1 MEKMHVKNPIMW
13 LTYTVAFVIS
23 VSLAFNIDTTT
34 PHISTME
41 QTDFSRSKLFQF
53 MSGKNKG
60 IHVTAPQQL
69 NAPEDMCKS
78 DLNQTHQC
86 LIIPEM
92 SLTDTTIPVKHL
104 RLSIPEDSTDSQF
117 TVCSSR
123 VVHEY
128 DENSYV
134 NSVCYKL
141 TENARK
147 TVDLVFL
154 FDGSASMSED
164 EFMKNKDFIVDIM
177 TTFQNTSIKVTALLQ
192 HETFQNIYLLNY
204 IFRTGYKYCIMLSV
218 FSSLQQFSSPQ
229 ITRRFLTSMTI
240 NMVLALEKLR
250 KEPQM
255 KSLTNTHKALS
266 FTLEHI
272 LEKPDAGASPDAT
285 KVLVLI
291 TDGDP
296 SDTDRNG
303 IIKRYKEKKIIRFVI
318 GVRAAK
324 LDKFT
329 AIASEP
335 TDKYA
340 FQIEDYNGLKGIL
353 ENFQNRIS
361 TMEGSWD
368 MTSEM
373 AQSGFSAVFY
383 RENLILGSVGS
394 NSWRGSL
401 QELHEQNKTQTDQ
414 RSQNDYMGYSV
425 SVGEMNKAPLYFT
438 GAPRFNH
445 TGQVVLFV
453 HNGEYWITAQ
463 TLTGHQIG
471 SYFGAELCSVDINS
485 DNNTDFLLVGAP
497 LFYQPQEKREGQIYV
512 YTMTDE
518 MQLKNEL
525 SVTVPSMGRFGTTIA
540 SLADLNGD
548 GLRDIAVGAPMEDDN
563 RGAVYIYL
571 GDKHQGIRSTFSQR
585 IMGQKIKSGLRFFGR
600 VIDGDIDLGE
610 DGLPRI
616 LIGSQETAVVLRSRP
631 VFNVFP
637 QLYFQ
642 PEEISTE
649 KIDCLSNTDE
659 SVPMVTL
666 IVCFEMVETTKSKA
680 GTVNPELNISYTLEV
695 DPMRQTYRG
704 FFSPTDREARN
715 LTSTHELKDKET
727 FFNFTIYMA
736 KCVEDTLSP
745 ISVRLN
751 FFQVDSESASAVL
764 NMDSQW
770 QAAAEVPFKK

>member
-177 TTFQNTSIKVTALLQ
+177 TTFQNTSIKFAAV
-192 HETFQNIYLLNY
+192 
-204 IFRTGYKYCIMLSV
+204 
-218 FSSLQQFSSPQ
+218 QFSSNYKKVFDFNDYQHGP
-229 ITRRFLTSMTI
+229 
-240 NMVLALEKLR
+240 ALEKLR

-255 KSLTNTHKALS
+255 KSLTYTHKALS

>member
-1 MEKMHVKNPIMW
+1 MHVKNPIVW

-41 QTDFSRSKLFQF
+41 QTDFSRNKWFQF

-104 RLSIPEDSTDSQF
+104 RLSIPEDSTGSQF

-134 NSVCYKL
+134 NSVCYKM

-154 FDGSASMSED
+154 FDGSASMTED
-164 EFMKNKDFIVDIM
+164 EFTKNKDFIVDIM
-177 TTFQNTSIKVTALLQ
+177 KTFQNTSIKFAAA
-192 HETFQNIYLLNY
+192 
-204 IFRTGYKYCIMLSV
+204 
-218 FSSLQQFSSPQ
+218 QFSSNHRKVFDFNDYQ
-229 ITRRFLTSMTI
+229 HG
-240 NMVLALEKLR
+240 LALEKLR
-250 KEPQM
+250 KEPHM
-255 KSLTNTHKALS
+255 KSLTNTHRALS

-272 LEKPDAGASPDAT
+272 LENPGAGASPDAT

-303 IIKRYKEKKIIRFVI
+303 IIKRYNDKKIIRFVI
-318 GVRAAK
+318 GVKAAK

-329 AIASEP
+329 TIASEP

-353 ENFQNRIS
+353 ENFQKRIF

-401 QELHEQNKTQTDQ
+401 QDLHEQNKTQTEDQ

-463 TLTGHQIG
+463 TLNGHQIG

-525 SVTVPSMGRFGTTIA
+525 SVTVPSMGRFGTTIT

-548 GLRDIAVGAPMEDDN
+548 GLRDIAVGAPLEDDN

-571 GDKHQGIRSTFSQR
+571 GDKRKGIRSTFSQR
-585 IMGQKIKSGLRFFGR
+585 IMGQKIKSGLRFFGQ

-637 QLYFQ
+637 RLYFQ

-649 KIDCLSNTDE
+649 KSDCLSNTDE
-659 SVPMVTL
+659 SIPMGTL
-666 IVCFEMVETTKSKA
+666 ILCFEMVETTKSKA

-704 FFSPTDREARN
+704 FFSPTDTEARN
-715 LTSTHELKDKET
+715 LTSTYKLKDKDT